1 MQSKLHIPHRACRTL
16 QYMTEAVFNWRM
28 MKTICAELHVYD
40 EGSNYKAFDSVPG
53 HESPLFTLQRK
64 YLPNTYTAS

>member
-1 MQSKLHIPHRACRTL
+1 
-16 QYMTEAVFNWRM
+16 MTEAVFNWRM